1 MKNRIFSSLYW
12 RISAVFLLI
21 LILLSSI
28 FIYISVQSASKYSQ
42 EVNQRLNGH
51 IAAHIEKEV
60 GPFLD
65 GGISEEKV
73 GDIMHAM
80 MAVNPSIEVYLL
92 NTKGEILKYVAPY
105 KKVKLS
111 RVSLEP
117 IIDFINS
124 NGELFILGDDPRNPG
139 RQKVFSATR
148 VMENEVLLG
157 YVYVVLASEEY
168 ETTSQML
175 FDSYILQLGTSSM
188 VIALVAAAIVGLLA
202 IRIITKNLNRVI
214 QIVNRFKN
222 GDYSARINLKSGGEL
237 KMLSET
243 FNEMADTTVKNIE
256 GLKGLER
263 LRRELLANV
272 SHDLRTPITSIY
284 GYAETLLLKTKE
296 NNSDEQQ
303 RYLNI
308 ILQNTE
314 KLKNLV
320 DELFEFSKLEAKQVK
335 LNPEPFSIVEL
346 VQDVTAKYKILADK
360 KNIAIATI
368 LPDDLPLIYADI
380 ALVDRA
386 IQNLVDNAIKYTKEG
401 GKISFEFR
409 KVENAVQVNI
419 KDTGCG
425 IPEDDL
431 PLIFDRYHKGTNNKE
446 ASIGFGLG
454 LAIVKKII
462 ELHHSIISVKSKIN
476 EGTTFS
482 FNLPLYT

>member
-12 RISAVFLLI
+12 RISAVFLLV
-21 LILLSSI
+21 LILLCGI
-28 FIYISVQSASKYSQ
+28 FMYISVRSASKYSQ
-42 EVNQRLNGH
+42 EVNQKLNGD
-51 IAAHIEKEV
+51 IATHIEKEV

-65 GGISEEKV
+65 KEISEEKV
-73 GDIMHAM
+73 KDIMHAM

-92 NTKGEILKYVAPY
+92 NTKGDILKYVAPY
-105 KKVKLS
+105 KKVKLT
-111 RVSLEP
+111 RVSLDP
-117 IIDFINS
+117 IIDFIDN
-124 NGELFILGDDPRNPG
+124 NGEVFTLGDDPRNPG

-148 VMENEVLLG
+148 VVDDNQLLG

-168 ETTSQML
+168 ETASQTL
-175 FDSYILQLGTSSM
+175 FNSYILRLSTSSM
-188 VIALVAAAIVGLLA
+188 IIAFLAAVIVGLLA
-202 IRIITKNLNRVI
+202 IWVITKNLNMVI
-214 QIVNRFKN
+214 QTVNKFKN
-222 GDYSARINLKSGGEL
+222 GDLNARINLKSRGEL
-237 KMLSET
+237 RMLGDT

-284 GYAETLLLKTKE
+284 GYAETLLLKINE
-296 NNSDEQQ
+296 NDSEEQQ

-360 KNIAIATI
+360 KNIEIATI

-401 GKISFEFR
+401 GKISFEFM
-409 KVENAVQVNI
+409 KVEKAIQVNI

-446 ASIGFGLG
+446 AAPGFGLG
-454 LAIVKKII
+454 LAIVKKIV

-482 FNLPLYT
+482 FNLPLYV